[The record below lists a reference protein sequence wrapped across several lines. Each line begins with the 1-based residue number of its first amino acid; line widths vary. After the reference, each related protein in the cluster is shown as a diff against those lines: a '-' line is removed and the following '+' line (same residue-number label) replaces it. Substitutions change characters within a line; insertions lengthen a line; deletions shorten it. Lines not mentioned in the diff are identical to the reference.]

1 MTRWIKWILLTLL
14 GLSVLAGLL
23 GWMLLRG
30 SLPVLEGRQSL
41 PGLSAPVTIGRDA
54 LGTVTIDAAS
64 PADAARALGYVH
76 AQERYFEMDLM
87 RRTSAGELAALFGP
101 RALPVDRQH
110 RLHRMRAR
118 AERDLAA
125 FAGPHRAE
133 LQAYTAGVNAGLS
146 DLTVRPW
153 PYLLLRQAPQPWTEA
168 DAVLTGDAMYF
179 DLQDADDTR
188 GLALWQLKQ
197 QLPAALFTL
206 LTAEGNDWDA
216 PLQGA
221 PRAVPALPDATSV
234 DLRQLASPD
243 QDRSE
248 ATEPL
253 AAGSNNFAVAGK
265 LTADGRAIVAD
276 DMHLALRAPNL
287 WFRVR
292 LRYADPQAAG
302 GKVDVTGFSLP
313 GLPAVIVGS
322 NTHVAWG
329 FTNGYADTADLFR
342 VTPCA
347 GQHAEGCAPV
357 TVHRERIVVAGAAEQ
372 VLDVRETGEGPLI
385 RALPDGQALAL
396 RWVGHLPGALNLGL
410 SDLARAGDLD
420 SALQTANTIAMPAQ
434 NLLLADAQG
443 RIAWRLLGPLPA
455 RASGCGSEQL
465 VLPSASAPVD
475 DAGQPATPCASWPIS
490 TTLVATI
497 TDPADGRL
505 WTANNRV
512 ADGPLLA
519 TLGDGGYQLGA
530 RAQQIRDDLQ
540 RLDRLDERA
549 LLAIQLDRRAVFLQ
563 RWWALLQT
571 EASAAPAGSAL
582 RELGD
587 AAAHWDGSA
596 NVDSVSFRLVRAW
609 RLAVQTRIEDGL
621 TAPARAR
628 SVGGRNVRGEKFAV
642 RGRFCDDS
650 PACSRAT
657 GQEAAQ
663 KQTAS
668 AGFAARTASAAHAPS
683 LGPEFKLPNLAQFEG
698 VMWSLL
704 QQRPANLLPRR
715 DSCAAMASAPKGCSD
730 EQGWSRLLEA
740 AAMQVRDELSQ
751 DAPLDIRTWGEHN
764 TARICHPL
772 AAALPWRTKQLLCM
786 PADPLPGAGDMPR
799 VQAPSFGASE
809 RMVVSPGHE
818 ADGIIHMP
826 GGQSGHPLSP
836 YWGAGHEDWV
846 NGRETPFLPGAARHT
861 LTLQPQ

>member
-1 MTRWIKWILLTLL
+1 MTKWIRRSLFALL
-14 GLSVLAGLL
+14 VLALL
-23 GWMLLRG
+23 LALAAYVLLRG
-30 SLPVLEGRQSL
+30 SLATVDGQVSL
-41 PGLSAPVTIGRDA
+41 PGLSAPVTLARDA
-54 LGTVTIDAAS
+54 LGTVTIEAAN
-64 PADAARALGYVH
+64 PNDAARALGYVH

-87 RRTSAGELAALFGP
+87 RRTSAGELAAVFGP
-101 RALPVDRQH
+101 RVLPVDRQH

-125 FAGPHRAE
+125 FAGPQRAQ

-146 DLTVRPW
+146 NLMVRPW
-153 PYLLLRQAPQPWTEA
+153 PYLLLRQAPRPWTEA
-168 DAVLTGDAMYF
+168 DTVLTGDAMYF

-188 GLALWQLKQ
+188 GLGLWQLKQ
-197 QLPAALFTL
+197 HLPAALFTL
-206 LTAEGNDWDA
+206 LTAEGNAWDA

-221 PRAVPALPDATSV
+221 PRAVPALPDAASV
-234 DLRQLASPD
+234 DLRQLPAPDTDSPSAS
-243 QDRSE
+243 
-248 ATEPL
+248 EPL
-253 AAGSNNFAVAGK
+253 APGSNNFAVAGN

-302 GKVDVTGFSLP
+302 GRVDVTGFSLP

-342 VTPCA
+342 VRPCTA
-347 GQHAEGCAPV
+347 RRTRGCAV
-357 TVHRERIVVAGAAEQ
+357 LTTYRERIAVAGAADE
-372 VLDVRETGEGPLI
+372 VLDVRETSEGPLI
-385 RALPDGQALAL
+385 QDLPDGQALAL

-410 SDLARAGDLD
+410 SELARAGSLD
-420 SALQTANTIAMPAQ
+420 SALQAASSIAVPAQ
-434 NLLLADAQG
+434 NLLLADSQG
-443 RIAWRLLGPLPA
+443 RIAWRLLGPLPQ
-455 RASGCGSEQL
+455 RSPGCRSGRP
-465 VLPSASAPVD
+465 VLPSVSAPVD
-475 DAGQPATPCASWPIS
+475 DAGQPATPCVAWPIS
-490 TTLVATI
+490 TALATAI
-497 TDPADGRL
+497 TDPADSRL

-571 EASAAPAGSAL
+571 EAKAAPDDSAL
-582 RELGD
+582 HELAR
-587 AAAHWDGSA
+587 AASHWDGSA
-596 NVDSVSFRLVRAW
+596 DVDSVSFRLVRAW
-609 RLAVQTRIEDGL
+609 RLAVQARIEDGL

-628 SVGGRNVRGEKFAV
+628 
-642 RGRFCDDS
+642 
-650 PACSRAT
+650 
-657 GQEAAQ
+657 
-663 KQTAS
+663 
-668 AGFAARTASAAHAPS
+668 
-683 LGPEFKLPNLAQFEG
+683 LGPEFRMPSLPQFEG
-698 VMWSLL
+698 VAWSLL

-715 DSCAAMASAPKGCSD
+715 DSCAAMASTPKQCSD
-730 EQGWSRLLEA
+730 AEGWHRLLEA
-740 AAMQVRDELSQ
+740 AATQVRDELSQ
-751 DAPLDIRTWGEHN
+751 DAPLDTRTWGEHN

-772 AAALPWRTKQLLCM
+772 SAALPWRAKRLLCM

-799 VQAPSFGASE
+799 VQAPGFGASE

-846 NGRETPFLPGAARHT
+846 NGRETPFLPGPAQHT

>member
-1 MTRWIKWILLTLL
+1 MTRWIKWTLLTLL

-23 GWMLLRG
+23 GWMLLRS
-30 SLPVLEGRQSL
+30 SLALLDGRQTL
-41 PGLSAPVTIGRDA
+41 PGLSAPVAIARDA
-54 LGTVTIDAAS
+54 RGTVTIEATN
-64 PADAARALGYVH
+64 PVDAARALGYVH

-87 RRTSAGELAALFGP
+87 RRTSAGELAALFGA
-101 RALPVDRQH
+101 RALPIDRQH

-133 LQAYTAGVNAGLS
+133 LQAYTAGVNDGLAA
-146 DLTVRPW
+146 LTVRPW

-168 DAVLTGDAMYF
+168 DGVLTGDAMYF
-179 DLQDADDTR
+179 DLQDADDGR
-188 GLALWQLKQ
+188 ALALWQLKQ
-197 QLPAALFTL
+197 QLPAALFAL
-206 LTAEGNDWDA
+206 LATEGNAWDA

-221 PRAVPALPDATSV
+221 PRATPALPDAASV
-234 DLRQLASPD
+234 DLRQLASPER
-243 QDRSE
+243 DRPN
-248 ATEPL
+248 ATETL
-253 AAGSNNFAVAGK
+253 APGSNNFAVAGT

-292 LRYADPQAAG
+292 LRYPDPHAAG
-302 GKVDVTGFSLP
+302 GKVDVAGFSLP

-347 GQHAEGCAPV
+347 GQHTQGCAPV
-357 TVHRERIVVAGAAEQ
+357 TVHRERIAVAGAAAQ
-372 VLDVRETGEGPLI
+372 VLDVRETEQGPLVQN
-385 RALPDGQALAL
+385 LPDGRALAL

-410 SDLARAGDLD
+410 AGLARAGDLD
-420 SALQTANTIAMPAQ
+420 AALRAADTIAVPAQ
-434 NLLLADAQG
+434 NLVLADASG
-443 RIAWRLLGPLPA
+443 RIAWRLLGPLPQ
-455 RASGCGSEQL
+455 RASGCGSEHL
-465 VLPSASAPVD
+465 VLPSTSAPVD
-475 DAGQPATPCASWPIS
+475 DAGQPTTPCASWPIS
-490 TTLVATI
+490 TTLVTAI

-540 RLDRLDERA
+540 RLERLDEQA

-571 EASAAPAGSAL
+571 EATRAPAGSAL
-582 RELGD
+582 RALGS

-596 NVDSVSFRLVRAW
+596 NIDSVSFRLVRAW
-609 RLAVQTRIEDGL
+609 RLAVQGRIEDGL
-621 TAPARAR
+621 TAPARAAL
-628 SVGGRNVRGEKFAV
+628 G
-642 RGRFCDDS
+642 
-650 PACSRAT
+650 PAFKT
-657 GQEAAQ
+657 
-663 KQTAS
+663 
-668 AGFAARTASAAHAPS
+668 PS
-683 LGPEFKLPNLAQFEG
+683 LPQFEG

-704 QQRPANLLPRR
+704 QQRPVNLLPRR
-715 DSCAAMASAPKGCSD
+715 ESCANIAPASNPCD
-730 EQGWSRLLEA
+730 DHQGWTRLLEA
-740 AAMQVRDELSQ
+740 AAAEVRDAPSDGL
-751 DAPLDIRTWGEHN
+751 PLDARTWGEHN

-772 AAALPWRTKQLLCM
+772 AAALPWHAKRLLCM

-818 ADGIIHMP
+818 ADGIVHMP

-836 YWGAGHEDWV
+836 YWGAGHQDWV
-846 NGRETPFLPGAARHT
+846 HGRETPFLPGAAEHT
-861 LTLQPQ
+861 LILQPK

>member
-1 MTRWIKWILLTLL
+1 MKRWIKPIGLTLL
-14 GLSVLAGLL
+14 GLSVLSGVL
-23 GWMLLRG
+23 GTILLRG
-30 SLPVLEGRQSL
+30 SLPVLEGSRSL
-41 PGLSAPVTIGRDA
+41 PGLSAPVTLGRDA

-64 PADAARALGYVH
+64 PGDAARALGYVH

-118 AERDLAA
+118 AEGELAA

-133 LQAYTAGVNAGLS
+133 LQAYTAGVNVGLS
-146 DLTVRPW
+146 DLAVRPW
-153 PYLLLRQAPQPWTEA
+153 PYLLLRQAPQPWSEA

-179 DLQDADDTR
+179 DLQDAHDAR
-188 GLALWQLKQ
+188 GLALWRLKQ
-197 QLPAALFTL
+197 HLPAALFTL
-206 LTAEGNDWDA
+206 LTAEGSAWDA

-221 PRAVPALPDATSV
+221 PRAVPALPDAASV
-234 DLRQLASPD
+234 DLRRLPTPD
-243 QDRSE
+243 TDPFS
-248 ATEPL
+248 TSEPL
-253 AAGSNNFAVAGK
+253 APGSNNFAVAGT

-292 LRYADPQAAG
+292 LRYADPRAAG
-302 GKVDVTGFSLP
+302 GKIDVTGFSLP

-342 VTPCA
+342 VVPCTPRRTRDCA
-347 GQHAEGCAPV
+347 AL
-357 TVHRERIVVAGAAEQ
+357 TVHRERIAVAGAADQ
-372 VLDVRETGEGPLI
+372 ALDVRETAEGPLVQD
-385 RALPDGQALAL
+385 LPGGQALAL

-410 SDLARAGDLD
+410 SELAGAGDLD
-420 SALQTANTIAMPAQ
+420 EALRAANAIAMPAQ
-434 NLLLADAQG
+434 NLLLADSHG
-443 RIAWRLLGPLPA
+443 RIAWRLLGALPQ
-455 RASGCGSEQL
+455 RGPGCGPEHP

-475 DAGQPATPCASWPIS
+475 EAGQPAAPCPAWPVS
-490 TTLVATI
+490 TTLAGAI
-497 TDPADGRL
+497 TDPPDGRL
-505 WTANNRV
+505 WSANNRLV
-512 ADGPLLA
+512 DGPLLA

-530 RAQQIRDDLQ
+530 RAQQIRDDLR

-549 LLAIQLDRRAVFLQ
+549 LLAIQLDQRAVFLQ

-571 EASAAPAGSAL
+571 EAKAAPDDSAL
-582 RELGD
+582 RALAR

-609 RLAVQTRIEDGL
+609 RLAVQARIEDGL
-621 TAPARAR
+621 SAPARA
-628 SVGGRNVRGEKFAV
+628 
-642 RGRFCDDS
+642 
-650 PACSRAT
+650 
-657 GQEAAQ
+657 
-663 KQTAS
+663 
-668 AGFAARTASAAHAPS
+668 S
-683 LGPEFKLPNLAQFEG
+683 LGPGFRMPSLAQFEG
-698 VMWSLL
+698 VSWALL

-715 DSCAAMASAPKGCSD
+715 NSCAATAAAPKACSD
-730 EQGWSRLLEA
+730 AQGWPGLLEA
-740 AAMQVRDELSQ
+740 AAAQVRDALSR
-751 DAPLDIRTWGEHN
+751 DAPLNTRTWGEHN

-772 AAALPWRTKQLLCM
+772 AAALPWPARRLLCM

-799 VQAPSFGASE
+799 VQAPGFGASE

-836 YWGAGHEDWV
+836 YWGAGHQAWV
-846 NGRETPFLPGAARHT
+846 QGRQTPFLPGAAQHT
-861 LTLQPQ
+861 LVLRP

>member
-1 MTRWIKWILLTLL
+1 MTRWIKWSLLTLL

-23 GWMLLRG
+23 AWALLRG
-30 SLPVLEGRQSL
+30 SLPMLEGQQRL
-41 PGLSAPVTIGRDA
+41 PGLSAPVTIARDA

-118 AERDLAA
+118 GEGDLAA
-125 FAGPHRAE
+125 FASSHRGE
-133 LQAYTAGVNAGLS
+133 LQAYTAGVNAGLA
-146 DLTVRPW
+146 DLAVRPW
-153 PYLLLRQAPQPWTEA
+153 PYLLLRQAPQPWTDA
-168 DAVLTGDAMYF
+168 DTVLTGDAMYF
-179 DLQDADDTR
+179 DLQDADDAR

-197 QLPAALFTL
+197 QLPAALFSL
-206 LTAEGNDWDA
+206 LTTEGSDWDA
-216 PLQGA
+216 PLQGG
-221 PRAVPALPDATSV
+221 PRATPTLPDAGSV
-234 DLRQLASPD
+234 DLRELPSPD
-243 QDRSE
+243 HTAAAPSE
-248 ATEPL
+248 AL
-253 AAGSNNFAVAGK
+253 APGSNNFAIAGN

-329 FTNGYADTADLFR
+329 FTNGYAATADLFR
-342 VTPCA
+342 VTPCTTLRT
-347 GQHAEGCAPV
+347 QGCAAL
-357 TVHRERIVVAGAAEQ
+357 TVHHERIAVAGAADEA
-372 VLDVRETGEGPLI
+372 LDVRETEQGPLVQD
-385 RALPDGQALAL
+385 LPDGQALAL

-410 SDLARAGDLD
+410 SELARAGDLD
-420 SALQTANTIAMPAQ
+420 AALRATDGIAVPAQ
-434 NLLLADAQG
+434 NLLLADASG
-443 RIAWRLLGPLPA
+443 RIAWRLLGPLPQ
-455 RASGCGSEQL
+455 RTPGCGSERL
-465 VLPSASAPVD
+465 VLPTASAAVD
-475 DAGQPATPCASWPIS
+475 DTGKAATPCPPWPIS
-490 TTLVATI
+490 TTQATAL

-540 RLDRLDERA
+540 RLEQPDERA
-549 LLAIQLDRRAVFLQ
+549 LLAIQLDRRAIFLQ

-571 EASAAPAGSAL
+571 EAKAAPAGSAL
-582 RELGD
+582 RELGS

-609 RLAVQTRIEDGL
+609 RLAVQARVEDGL

-628 SVGGRNVRGEKFAV
+628 
-642 RGRFCDDS
+642 
-650 PACSRAT
+650 
-657 GQEAAQ
+657 
-663 KQTAS
+663 
-668 AGFAARTASAAHAPS
+668 
-683 LGPEFKLPNLAQFEG
+683 LGPDFTMPDLPQFEG
-698 VMWSLL
+698 VLWSLL
-704 QQRPANLLPRR
+704 QQRPVNLLPRR
-715 DSCAAMASAPKGCSD
+715 DSCAAMASAPKDCND
-730 EQGWSRLLEA
+730 TQGWSRLLEA
-740 AAMQVRDELSQ
+740 AAARVRDDLSK
-751 DAPLDIRTWGEHN
+751 DAPLDTRTWGEHN

-772 AAALPWRTKQLLCM
+772 AAALPWRAKRLLCM

-799 VQAPSFGASE
+799 VQAPGFGASE

-846 NGRETPFLPGAARHT
+846 SGRETPFLPGATQHT